1 MGIKYEAAINAMNEA
16 RKAERE
22 KVIEEALNLIDQY
35 TKATFFPDGSVGDS
49 IEDVEGLR
57 DAIEDLKEGERDA

>member
-1 MGIKYEAAINAMNEA
+1 MGIKYEAAINAMNKA

-22 KVIEEALNLIDQY
+22 KVIEETLNLIDQY
-35 TKATFFPDGSVGDS
+35 TKATFLPDGGFIDT

-57 DAIEDLKEGERDA
+57 DAIEDLKEGEQE